1 MSTNKEKILLAA
13 SDLFLEGGTA
23 ALSVRA
29 IAKKAG
35 LSTIGIYSH
44 FEGKQGILDALY
56 IEGFTAVEQAMSVLD
71 KGLTPREAV
80 AEAARNYLD
89 LAQTKRA
96 HYSLIF
102 GESDLAYVPSAEAKQ
117 AGINAFSKLIALSA
131 NFLGEDAAKN
141 NKEMAAIK
149 IWSLMHGAVA
159 LQHHDV
165 AELVDMSNWHDE
177 VLETVLLLVDALT
190 AERH

>member
-13 SDLFLEGGTA
+13 SALFLEGGTA

-29 IAKKAG
+29 IAKRAE

-56 IEGFTAVEQAMSVLD
+56 IEGFVAVEQAMSVLD
-71 KGLTPREAV
+71 KGLAPREAV

-89 LAQTKRA
+89 LAEANRA

-102 GESDLAYVPSAEAKQ
+102 GEGDSTYMPSAQAKQ
-117 AGINAFSKLIALSA
+117 AGIAAFSKLIALSA
-131 NFLGEDAAKN
+131 NFLD
-141 NKEMAAIK
+141 KEASQNSQEIAAIK
-149 IWSLMHGAVA
+149 IWSLMHGAVS
-159 LQHHDV
+159 LKHHAV
-165 AELVDMSNWHDE
+165 AEIVDMSSWHDE
-177 VLETVLLLVDALT
+177 VLETVLLLVDGIA
-190 AERH
+190 ANQS